1 MRGFVD
7 QWQAPPMVA
16 YLVVTLRVT
25 DTVAFGHYRD
35 AIAGLESEFGGRYL
49 VRAPVSDR
57 LEGEGPADERVVVME
72 FPNTKAI
79 RDFIASP
86 RYQQAKLL
94 RIGAATLNM
103 RLVTEGE

>member
-1 MRGFVD
+1 M
-7 QWQAPPMVA
+7 AA
-16 YLVVTLRVT
+16 YLVVTLRVS
-25 DTVAFGHYRD
+25 DAVAFGHYRD
-35 AIAGLESEFGGRYL
+35 AIAGLETEFGGRYI

-72 FPNTKAI
+72 FPNAKAI

-103 RLVTEGE
+103 RLVTEAE